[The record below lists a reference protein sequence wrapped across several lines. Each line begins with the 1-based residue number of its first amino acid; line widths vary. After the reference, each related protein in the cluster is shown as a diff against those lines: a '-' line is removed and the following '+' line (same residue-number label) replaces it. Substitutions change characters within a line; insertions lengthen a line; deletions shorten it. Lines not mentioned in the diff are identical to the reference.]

1 MSLVISAKDVMALR
15 QRTGMGMMECKA
27 ALNEA
32 SGDVEQAVEI
42 LRKAAKGK
50 MDERTD
56 RAAAEGALALARSAD
71 GRSAVLIELNT
82 ETDFVA
88 RNEAFIAAAEKV
100 ARHALAAPDGEIA
113 IDDTIGQTI
122 DEIRITTKENAS
134 FARGVKVSAS
144 ASGQIG
150 SYVHHNRKVGAL
162 VVVEGAR
169 LDDES
174 LSGLAQHVVAAVPAP
189 QAIDESGLPADKVAA
204 KRDEFTEEAKASGKP
219 AEIAE
224 KMSAGKLRKWVDENT
239 LLGQPYVKDM
249 TGKTTVRQ
257 VLKGATVTKFV
268 RYQVGVR

>member
-1 MSLVISAKDVMALR
+1 MSLVISAKDVMSLR

-32 SGDVEQAVEI
+32 SGDVEAAVEI

-56 RAAAEGALALARSAD
+56 RAAAEGALAIARSND
-71 GRSAVLIELNT
+71 GKSAALVELNT

-88 RNEAFIAAAEKV
+88 RNDAFIEAAEKI
-100 ARHALAAPDGEIA
+100 ARHALAGGDGEVA
-113 IDDTIGQTI
+113 PDDTIRQAI

-134 FARGVKVSAS
+134 YARGIKVTAPG
-144 ASGQIG
+144 GQIG

-162 VVVEGAR
+162 VVIEGGELEA
-169 LDDES
+169 ET
-174 LSGLAQHVVAAVPAP
+174 LSGLAQHIVAAVPAP
-189 QAIDESGLPADKVAA
+189 QAIDESGLPTDKVAA
-204 KRDEFTEEAKASGKP
+204 KRAEFIEEAKASGKP

-224 KMSAGKLRKWVDENT
+224 KMSTGKLRKWTDENT

-249 TGKTTVRQ
+249 TGKTTVRDI
-257 VLKGATVTKFV
+257 LKGAKVTKFV